1 MDTEITTPISRR
13 KQQQQTITEPEVSVF
28 DILKATASS
37 TNEVLVPL
45 TTENAKMLA
54 KKDRLIAML
63 CEDYGLIPT
72 FTTRKWDSGTTS
84 TLVSNETV
92 AAMLA
97 AFTA

>member
-1 MDTEITTPISRR
+1 MLETTPRNR
-13 KQQQQTITEPEVSVF
+13 KKVEDTITNAEASVF
-28 DILKATASS
+28 DILKATASA

-63 CEDYGLIPT
+63 CEDYDITPS

-92 AAMLA
+92 TAMLA
-97 AFTA
+97 LFTA

>member
-1 MDTEITTPISRR
+1 MSNTTLTNRR
-13 KQQQQTITEPEVSVF
+13 TQKQAEVITETEVSVF

-97 AFTA
+97 TFTA